1 MRIFLFLFS
10 VFAISSCSV
19 NHHLIKN
26 GQSKYKI
33 FVSKNA
39 IASEKYA
46 AEELQKYLYEIS
58 GCKLRIVHQSEEK
71 DRTIYVGFKDA
82 PASVMRDIKPEN
94 FGNEEYIISSE
105 GKDLLIAGG
114 ETRGTLYG
122 VVGYLSDHLG
132 CKWYTKNVSKI
143 PIQKSISLPKT
154 KDRQK
159 PAMEEYRFTRWNEA
173 YDTLFSIHNRINGFA
188 VGEELGGSYEFYP
201 FGHTYD
207 LLVPPEKYFNS
218 HPEFFSLVNG
228 KRVGKDAQLCIT
240 NPEVVKVATNTVFDW
255 IQTHPETKTYFV
267 APNDGKGYCECDKCV
282 AMDIKYGSR
291 AGTLLH
297 FLNQIAGE
305 VGKKY
310 PDKKLI
316 TFAYAYTVDPPKNIR
331 PAENVII
338 MLCHYEYCSAHPIEV
353 CAENKPFYDILNQW
367 KELAPGRLM
376 AYDYCTNFRN
386 LLMPFPDLRVLAPDI
401 KFYLNNG
408 VKGLFYEGHPL
419 PGAEFAELRL
429 WVIAQLMWNPEKDAQ
444 ALIDE
449 FVDGVYGPAAPYISE
464 YIRLLHN
471 EVNPQTVRLNIFDQP
486 WFENYLNSDMVSK
499 ADSLFARARTVVE
512 GSTEWSEQV
521 DRAYLPILWLKL
533 FNFCDGETNFIK
545 REEVPEALQKF
556 RELTSRHKIEQLV
569 TSVRVK
575 RETTE
580 GFIDEVQSVLKT
592 EFYTDWQIIGPF
604 ENKDNKG
611 LITVFPPEIEIN
623 QEKVYRG
630 ADEKE
635 VSWKNYSD
643 SSNGFVNLK
652 NVFDYTPAV
661 AYAYKVIESSENS
674 IQKFTVGNTM
684 NGIKIWINGNLVFQ
698 RQTGEDRV
706 PNRFYF
712 DTRLQKGENKVL
724 IKVDWRGKR
733 RWGFHFGKVNE

>member
-1 MRIFLFLFS
+1 MRFFLLLFS
-10 VFAISSCSV
+10 VFAISSCSM
-19 NHHLIKN
+19 NHYLIKN

-58 GCKLRIVHQSEEK
+58 GCKLRIVHQSEGK
-71 DRTIYVGFKDA
+71 DRIIYVGFKGA

-94 FGNEEYIISSE
+94 FGSDEYIISSE

-132 CKWYTKNVSKI
+132 CRWYTKDVSKI
-143 PIQKSISLPKT
+143 PIQKSISFPKI
-154 KDRQK
+154 KDHQK
-159 PAMEEYRFTRWNEA
+159 PAFEYRDMDWPESR
-173 YDTLFSIHNRINGFA
+173 DTLWSVHNRINGTK
-188 VGEELGGSYEFYP
+188 VSNKLGGSYITYP
-201 FGHTYD
+201 FVHTYYQ
-207 LLVPPEKYFNS
+207 LVPPEKYFSS
-218 HPEFFSLVNG
+218 HPQYFSLVNG

-240 NPEVVKVATNTVFDW
+240 NPEVVKVATQTVFDW
-255 IQTHPETKTYFV
+255 IQTYPEANVYSID
-267 APNDGKGYCECDKCV
+267 PNDGKGYCECERCV
-282 AMDIKYGSR
+282 AMDEKYGSR
-291 AGTLLH
+291 AGTLLY
-297 FLNQIAGE
+297 FVNQIAE
-305 VGKKY
+305 AVAKKH
-310 PDKKLI
+310 PHKMLQ
-316 TFAYAYTVDPPKNIR
+316 TLAYAYTVDPPKDIL
-331 PAENVII
+331 PAENVMIR
-338 MLCHYEYCSAHPIEV
+338 LCHYEYCSSHPIED
-353 CAENKPFYDILNQW
+353 CQANEPFYKIVNQW
-367 KELAPGRLM
+367 KELAPGRLTVW
-376 AYDYCTNFRN
+376 DYFNNFRN
-386 LLMPFPDLRVLAPDI
+386 LMMPFPDLNVFSPDI
-401 KFYLNNG
+401 KFYVNNG
-408 VKGLFYEGHPL
+408 VKGLFCEGNPYW
-419 PGAEFAELRL
+419 GGEFAELRS
-429 WVIAQLMWNPEKDAQ
+429 WVLAQLMWNPEKDGQ
-444 ALIDE
+444 TLINE
-449 FVDGVYGPAAPYISE
+449 FVDGVYGAAASYISE
-464 YIRLLHN
+464 YIRLLHGQ
-471 EVNPQTVRLNIFDQP
+471 VMPDMHLNIFAQP
-486 WFENYLNSDMVSK
+486 WDVNYLKPDFIK
-499 ADSLFARARTVVE
+499 KTDSLFAQASMQVK
-512 GSTEWSEQV
+512 GNKEWSEEV
-521 DRAYLPILWLKL
+521 EWAYLPVLWVKL
-533 FNFCDGETNFIK
+533 HNFSDGGADLIK
-545 REEVPEALQKF
+545 REEVSEAVTRF
-556 RELTSRHKIEQLV
+556 RNEAKQRKIEQLV
-569 TSVRVK
+569 GNLRLN

-580 GFIDEVQSVLKT
+580 GFIDEVQTVLKT

-604 ENKDNKG
+604 ENKDYKG

-643 SSNGFVNLK
+643 SSNGFVNFN
-652 NVFDYTPAV
+652 NVFDCTPAV

-698 RQTGEDRV
+698 RLPREDRV